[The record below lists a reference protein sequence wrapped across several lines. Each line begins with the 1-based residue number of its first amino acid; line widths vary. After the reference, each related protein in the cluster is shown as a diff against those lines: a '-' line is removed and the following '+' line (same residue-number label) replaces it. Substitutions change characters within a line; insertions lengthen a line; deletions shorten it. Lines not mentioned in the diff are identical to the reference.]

1 MDYRKGVRAMN
12 EILIRFLALGLM
24 TLVSCKTG
32 EEQLSLEKQGLGG
45 ESEIMSN
52 ENQKSSKK
60 EPKGEEVAIIGGGC
74 FWCTEAVFE
83 LYDGVK
89 EVVSGY
95 AGGAIKNPT
104 YKQICTGTT
113 GHAEVIR
120 IVYDPSVISYRKI
133 LSIFG
138 ECHDPTTLNRQ
149 GADVGT
155 QYRSTIMYLSE
166 EQQKAAV
173 AWKKSLTEKLVDP
186 VVTEIVEAPVFYPA
200 EDYHQ
205 DYYKKNPNQGY
216 CTFVIRPKLKKL
228 KLE

>member
-1 MDYRKGVRAMN
+1 MN
-12 EILIRFLALGLM
+12 DIVMRMCLFSLIALGA
-24 TLVSCKTG
+24 CKSND
-32 EEQLSLEKQGLGG
+32 EQSSTEPYDLKQDPQN
-45 ESEIMSN
+45 MKN
-52 ENQKSSKK
+52 ETNQPTR
-60 EPKGEEVAIIGGGC
+60 EVPKREEVAIIGGGC

-83 LYDGVK
+83 MIDGVK
-89 EVVSGY
+89 DVVSGY
-95 AGGAIKNPT
+95 AGGASKNPT
-104 YKQICTGTT
+104 YKEICTGNS

-120 IVYDPSVISYRKI
+120 IVYDPTAVSYQKI
-133 LSIFG
+133 LSLFA

-166 EQQKAAV
+166 EQKENAI
-173 AWKKSLTEKLVDP
+173 AWKKKLTEKYIDP

-216 CTFVIRPKLKKL
+216 CSFVIRPKLKKL

>member
-1 MDYRKGVRAMN
+1 MDYGKGVRTMN
-12 EILIRFLALGLM
+12 DRLIRIFVLGLM

-32 EEQLSLEKQGLGG
+32 DEQLSLENQELGRDP
-45 ESEIMSN
+45 EIMNN
-52 ENQKSSKK
+52 ETKKSSGEVPKK
-60 EPKGEEVAIIGGGC
+60 EEVAIIGGGC

-83 LYDGVK
+83 MFDGVK

-95 AGGAIKNPT
+95 AGGATKNPT
-104 YKQICTGTT
+104 YKEICTGTT
-113 GHAEVIR
+113 GHAEVIK
-120 IVYDPSVISYRKI
+120 IVYDPTVISFQKI
-133 LSIFG
+133 LSVFG

-155 QYRSTIMYLSE
+155 QYRSTIMYLSK
-166 EQQKAAV
+166 EQRKLAV
-173 AWKKSLTEKLVDP
+173 AWKKNLTEKFIDP

-205 DYYKKNPNQGY
+205 DYYKKNPNEGY

-228 KLE
+228 NLE

>member
-1 MDYRKGVRAMN
+1 MDYGKGVRTMN
-12 EILIRFLALGLM
+12 DILIRICVLGLM

-32 EEQLSLEKQGLGG
+32 DEQLSLENQELGRDP
-45 ESEIMSN
+45 EIMKN
-52 ENQKSSKK
+52 ETKKSSGEAPKK
-60 EPKGEEVAIIGGGC
+60 EEVAIIGGGC

-83 LYDGVK
+83 MFDGVK

-95 AGGAIKNPT
+95 AGGATKNPT
-104 YKQICTGTT
+104 YKEICTGTT
-113 GHAEVIR
+113 GHAEVIK
-120 IVYDPSVISYRKI
+120 IVYDPTVISFQKI
-133 LSIFG
+133 LSVFG

-155 QYRSTIMYLSE
+155 QYRSTIMYLSKK
-166 EQQKAAV
+166 QRKLAV
-173 AWKKSLTEKLVDP
+173 AWKKNLTEKFIDP

-205 DYYKKNPNQGY
+205 DYYKKNPNEGY

-228 KLE
+228 NLE